1 MRQAE
6 VVADVLDGFVHSWG
20 LPVAIGVAVLAIAMV
35 GAWVYELHVVKH
47 GRPGGTS
54 MGDAMGNIVDVFD
67 PGQAR
72 ANRDLKEQ
80 RNVGPVSKVPE
91 RDPDDPINLTLGPD
105 GEPKSVRIRRGPTAP
120 S

>member
-1 MRQAE
+1 M
-6 VVADVLDGFVHSWG
+6 ADAFDTFVHSWA
-20 LPVAIGVAVLAIAMV
+20 LPVSIGVVVLLVALV
-35 GAWVYELHVVKH
+35 GAWVYELHVAKH

-54 MGDAMGNIVDVFD
+54 MGDAMGNIIDVFD

-80 RNVGPVSKVPE
+80 RNVGPVSKTPE
-91 RDPDDPINLTLGPD
+91 RDPDDPIQLTLGPD
-105 GEPKSVRIRRGPTAP
+105 GEPQAVRIRRGPTAQ